1 LNVPLTRSV
10 SSKRRPIIKSLSL
23 GLNEALRLTLE
34 GVKPLPAEQ
43 VALVDSVGR
52 TAASELF
59 ALVDSPS
66 TDASLKDGYAVIS
79 REVAH
84 ATAQD
89 PVRLRLLGAMAAGA
103 ERKDILI
110 KPGTTVR
117 VLTGARIPSGAD
129 AVVPEEGVRR
139 EEGDVMIE
147 TSAEPGANILP
158 RGTDVSFRTC
168 ILRSGR
174 HISPGMAGLLAAAG
188 HSKIP
193 VFRNPVV
200 GIIGTGDEI
209 VQPGEPLTE
218 GKLYAS
224 NIMTL
229 AGWCNRYRMKSL
241 MTIVRDDHDA
251 IFRALERLS
260 GETDAVITSGG
271 AWTGDRDMLAR
282 VLAGLGWKE
291 VFHRIRIGP
300 GKAVGFGTLDEK
312 PVFIL
317 PGGPPSNLMGFL
329 QIALPGLLALS
340 GHESPGLPRIN
351 ARLASQLKGRDQDW
365 TDFFFGTLEL
375 DDGMPTFHPLIDP
388 SRLRSIAEAT
398 AVASIPEGQDCL
410 LEGSII
416 PVQLLE

>member
-1 LNVPLTRSV
+1 M
-10 SSKRRPIIKSLSL
+10 
-23 GLNEALRLTLE
+23 TLE
-34 GVKPLPAEQ
+34 GVKRLPAEQ

-52 TAASELF
+52 IAASELF

-66 TDASLKDGYAVIS
+66 ADASLKDGYAVIS

-84 ATAQD
+84 ATALS
-89 PVRLRLLGAMAAGA
+89 PVRLQLLGAVAAGG
-103 ERKDILI
+103 EKEILI

-117 VLTGARIPSGAD
+117 VLTGASIPTGAD
-129 AVVPEEGVRR
+129 AVVAEEDVRR
-139 EEGDVMIE
+139 EEGDVMVE

-158 RGTDVSFRTC
+158 RGTDVPFRTC

-174 HISPGMAGLLAAAG
+174 HISPGMAGLLAAGG
-188 HSKIP
+188 HSEIP

-200 GIIGTGDEI
+200 GIVGTGDEI

-241 MTIVRDDHDA
+241 MAVVRDDHQA

-271 AWTGDRDMLAR
+271 AWTGDRDMVAH
-282 VLAGLGWKE
+282 VLEELGWKE
-291 VFHRIRIGP
+291 AFHRIRIGP

-365 TDFFFGTLEL
+365 TDFFFGTLGL
-375 DDGMPTFHPLIDP
+375 DDGMLTFHPSKDP